1 MASRPTPVSVLTGYL
16 GAGKTTLL
24 NRILTEQHGQRIAVI
39 INEFGEIGIDHQLVT
54 TTEECILEMN
64 NGCICCTVRGDLIAA
79 IGRILQDGRPW
90 DRILIE
96 TTGLADPAPV
106 IQSFFMDPE
115 LARATRLDAI
125 ITVVDALHVTQH
137 WDAEEVV
144 EQIAFADVILL
155 NKLDLVLTEKAA
167 QVEARIR
174 KLNPLARLYGSTQS
188 RVPLEAIL
196 DLGAFDLS
204 RALSVDPQ
212 LLVDSTHEHDASVG
226 SVSLKRRGSVNEMAL
241 NRWLFQLVQARGAD
255 LYRMKGILNV
265 GNARRRFVLQG
276 VHMLLDGRPGA
287 PWGPDEP
294 RECHLVF
301 IGRNLVREEL
311 ERGFD
316 ACFESVLQSRDVA

>member
-1 MASRPTPVSVLTGYL
+1 MASRTTPVSVLTGYL

-24 NRILTEQHGQRIAVI
+24 NRILTEQHGQRVAVI

-54 TTEECILEMN
+54 TTEECIVEMN

-79 IGRILQDGRPW
+79 IGRILQDPRPF

-155 NKLDLVLTEKAA
+155 NKLDLVSTENAA

-174 KLNPLARLYGSTQS
+174 KLNPLARLYGSIQS
-188 RVPLEAIL
+188 RVGLGAIL

-204 RALSVDPQ
+204 RALSIDPQ
-212 LLVDSTHEHDASVG
+212 LLVDSAHEHDASVG
-226 SVSLKRRGSVNEMAL
+226 SVSLKRRGSVNEKAL
-241 NRWLFQLVQARGAD
+241 NRWLFQLAQARGAD

-287 PWGPDEP
+287 PWGLDEP
-294 RECHLVF
+294 RESHLVF
-301 IGRNLVREEL
+301 IGRNLDREEL
-311 ERGFD
+311 ERSFE